1 MMRWFKNLEKKDKGA
16 VLLTTLLIMS
26 LMSAVAVAMMDE
38 IRVAILRSGNMKAHA
53 QAEWHLKA
61 AESFAESYVET
72 NFLPLSAI
80 EKNVALRR
88 PIESALE
95 IDNGLMALT
104 IMDGSQCLPLSNL
117 TSTQGPSDGN
127 DGDNF
132 DNEEDD
138 TDGAGLSEP
147 LVNLMEDLGL
157 PQLEAQALAAAIRDW
172 QDEDQQISDGGAED
186 FTYLALDP
194 AYRTP
199 NAPMHSIGE
208 LRAIR
213 GMNEEIYRILTP
225 YVCAGDAER
234 DGAVNINTLQPYHLP
249 LLAALLGP
257 EEENLAAEI
266 LQRRPI
272 EGYKNIS
279 DDLEDSG
286 LDLARLQSSFFTYE
300 PAYLWIEV
308 DVSFGAARRTVLLE
322 FKVDSD
328 GLTRT
333 YRHYGTEGRRPRP
346 EDFEGRAE
354 EREQQ

>member
-1 MMRWFKNLEKKDKGA
+1 MMGWFKNLQKKDKGA

-26 LMSAVAVAMMDE
+26 LMSAVAVAMIDE

-61 AESFAESYVET
+61 AESFAASYVEST
-72 NFLPLSAI
+72 YLPLSAI
-80 EKNVALRR
+80 EKNTALRR

-95 IDNGLMALT
+95 IDGGIMTLT
-104 IMDGSQCLPLSNL
+104 IMDGSQCLPLSGL
-117 TSTQGPSDGN
+117 VSAQTATE
-127 DGDNF
+127 F
-132 DNEEDD
+132 DNANDEDES
-138 TDGAGLSEP
+138 AGLSEP
-147 LVNLMEDLGL
+147 LVNLMEDLGM
-157 PQLEAQALAAAIRDW
+157 PQLEAQALVAAMRDW
-172 QDEDQQISDGGAED
+172 QDPDQQISNGGAED

-213 GMNEEIYRILTP
+213 GMNEEIYKVLTP
-225 YVCAGDAER
+225 FVCAGDAER
-234 DGAVNINTLQPYHLP
+234 DPAININTLQPYHLP

-257 EEENLAAEI
+257 EEESLAAQI
-266 LQRRPI
+266 LLSRPL
-272 EGYKNIS
+272 EGYKNLS
-279 DDLEDSG
+279 EDLDNSG
-286 LDLARLQSSFFTYE
+286 LDLARLQDSLFIYE
-300 PAYLWIEV
+300 PGYLWIEV
-308 DVSFGAARRTVLLE
+308 DVSFGGARRTVLLE

-346 EDFEGRAE
+346 EDFEGKKE
-354 EREQQ
+354 ERDQ